1 VSAPPER
8 WVSRLAPGQ
17 VVTGWPSLVVWWA
30 DGDPVRLPVA
40 DVSSARMD
48 SGQAARRSASFL
60 VPSAALPPRVGPI
73 ARVCASLVLQDGPGM
88 VSEVVQL
95 VGQLADGPQD
105 DEPGLVRLDV
115 ASREQVLLGHGLT
128 APRTLATSAM
138 GSLLGLVREA
148 LPGEGVDCR
157 GVADVSMG
165 ALDVAA
171 GERARWD
178 AITQLAATLGADF
191 GATRGGSL
199 RLAPIES
206 DSAVGDSA
214 DSWVVRR
221 AEPLPRLVCAPQ
233 PNVYVVTGR
242 DMPDDDGTSAPA
254 GGVAIDDRPASPY
267 FVGSGVV
274 RRYSRDPRVE
284 IFADAGYPLR
294 TRFLELPVMSA
305 AAAMGAA
312 RAAMLRGERQ
322 ADISITVPWNPWAD
336 WGDRLV
342 VFDASGQALSLIVT
356 GLDPLPLIPDPQ
368 VTVTGRL
375 E

>member
-1 VSAPPER
+1 MSAPPER

-17 VVTGWPSLVVWWA
+17 VVTGWPSLLVWWA
-30 DGDPVRLPVA
+30 QGDPVRLPVVN
-40 DVSSARMD
+40 VSSARLD

-73 ARVCASLVLQDGPGM
+73 ARVCASLVLHDGPGM

-105 DEPGLVRLDV
+105 DDPGLVRLDV
-115 ASREQVLLGHGLT
+115 ASREQVILGHGLT
-128 APRTLATSAM
+128 SRRTMATSAL

-157 GVADVSMG
+157 GVTDVSMG
-165 ALDVAA
+165 TIEVAA

-178 AITQLAATLGADF
+178 AIMQLAATLGADF

-199 RLAPIES
+199 RLAPIEP
-206 DSAVGDSA
+206 DDSA

-221 AEPLPRLVCAPQ
+221 VEPLPRLVCSPQ

-242 DMPDDDGTSAPA
+242 ESPDDDGNSAPA

-267 FVGSGVV
+267 FVGHGVT
-274 RRYSRDPRVE
+274 RRYLRDPQVVL
-284 IFADAGYPLR
+284 FADDGYPLR

-322 ADISITVPWNPWAD
+322 ADVSITVPWNPWAD

-342 VFDASGQALSLIVT
+342 VFDSSGQALSLIVT
-356 GLDPLPLIPDPQ
+356 GLDPLPLIPSQ
-368 VTVTGRL
+368 TVTVTGRL